1 MFKKISV
8 GKEVAINI
16 FNTRYRAQTIF
27 RHYRIRVKNMDPR
40 TRLSRFVSWIG
51 YLLRAELMVE
61 NLPANAGDA
70 RDTGSVPGLRKS
82 PGVGNGNLL
91 QYSCL
96 EKFHGQRNRVG
107 YGPQDHKKLDMIEQL
122 STGQEH
128 EIKNMIAMP

>member
-1 MFKKISV
+1 MLKKISV

-70 RDTGSVPGLRKS
+70 RDTGSITGSGKS
-82 PGVGNGNLL
+82 PGDGNGNLL

-96 EKFHGQRNRVG
+96 GDPIDGRAWQDTVHG
-107 YGPQDHKKLDMIEQL
+107 
-122 STGQEH
+122 
-128 EIKNMIAMP
+128 IANSQT

>member
-1 MFKKISV
+1 M
-8 GKEVAINI
+8 
-16 FNTRYRAQTIF
+16 
-27 RHYRIRVKNMDPR
+27 VK
-40 TRLSRFVSWIG
+40 
-51 YLLRAELMVE
+51 
-61 NLPANAGDA
+61 NLPANVRDA

>member
-1 MFKKISV
+1 MLKKISV

-82 PGVGNGNLL
+82 PGVGNGNPSDILTGRIPWTEEPGGL
-91 QYSCL
+91 QSMGL
-96 EKFHGQRNRVG
+96 Q
-107 YGPQDHKKLDMIEQL
+107 
-122 STGQEH
+122 
-128 EIKNMIAMP
+128 

>member
-1 MFKKISV
+1 MLKKISV

-51 YLLRAELMVE
+51 DLLRAELMVE